1 MANLFDY
8 VKWRGDISF
17 AYDPFNEVDNLLLA
31 QLAYT
36 DFEGCIPTIYE
47 EASVTLHEIY
57 ETYYTL
63 HTKEEILARTSFIAK
78 APLLMDDM
86 KDSVRYKDI
95 RFQGYINQID
105 EEKSEQMSAVQMVL
119 PDGTIYVAY
128 RGTDDTFIGWKEDLS
143 FSYKSETV
151 GQKHALQYLNTCFKD
166 KDVKLRVGGHSKGGN
181 FAIYA
186 SAFCDTT
193 IKEKIIEVWSN
204 DGPGFMHEVTQTE
217 AYQQIQ
223 PRIKEIVPESSVI
236 GMLLDSHGEK
246 KVIKSDGKGIM
257 QHDANTWQIVR
268 NAFVQ
273 VEGRSQESILTD
285 KTIRAWLEELSL
297 EDRKIF
303 VDTVFEI
310 LSSSGAT
317 TVSEFNDSLIKNATK
332 IIKALTNMDK
342 QQGENFKKVVFSL
355 AKNYIDEST
364 DSLKESIRNT
374 FKNTNNEG

>member
-151 GQKHALQYLNTCFKD
+151 GQKHALQYLNACFKD

-186 SAFCDTT
+186 SAFCVTT

>member
-1 MANLFDY
+1 MANIFDY
-8 VKWRGDISF
+8 VKWRGDVSF

-31 QLAYT
+31 QLSYT
-36 DFEGCIPTIYE
+36 DFDGCIPTIYE
-47 EASVTLHEIY
+47 KGFVTLNEIY

-63 HTKEEILARTSFIAK
+63 HTREEVLARTSFIAK

-95 RFQGYINQID
+95 RFQGYINRID

-151 GQKHALQYLNTCFKD
+151 GQRHALEYLNTCFKR
-166 KDVKLRVGGHSKGGN
+166 KKVKLRVGGHSKGGN

-186 SAFCDTT
+186 SAFCDAS
-193 IKEKIIEVWSN
+193 IQKKILEVWSN

-217 AYQQIQ
+217 AYERIR

-236 GMLLDSHGEK
+236 GMLLYSHGEK
-246 KVIKSDGKGIM
+246 KVIESDGKGIM
-257 QHDANTWQIVR
+257 QHDANTWQIER
-268 NAFVQ
+268 NHFVE
-273 VEGRSQESILTD
+273 VEGRSSDSILTD
-285 KTIRAWLEELSL
+285 KTIRSWLDELSL
-297 EDRKIF
+297 EDRKVF

-317 TVSEFNDSLIKNATK
+317 CVSEFNASLITNVPK

-342 QQGENFKKVVFSL
+342 QQGDNFKKVIVSL

-364 DSLKESIRNT
+364 GSLKEAVLNT
-374 FKNTNNEG
+374 LKGKA